1 MNKVKP
7 TASADDAEI
16 ERLDDEE
23 LAQLVKE
30 RANESTIPV
39 SMDELSKPDDASDE
53 CRFRAE
59 EKRAEYVTLTNLETG
74 SNHRLWK
81 TMGDIA
87 EVVGGGTPKT
97 TDPTNFEGGNIP
109 WLTPADLSGYTEKY
123 ISHGARFITRKGLD
137 GSSAR
142 ILPPG
147 SVLFT
152 SRAPIGY
159 VAIARNPIATNQG
172 FKSFILKEGVLS
184 EYVYWWLKGAKQTAE
199 SLASGTT
206 FLELSGANAKKLP
219 IPIVPL
225 YQQKR
230 IVAEIEKQFSR
241 LDETVANLKR
251 VKANLKRYKAAVLKA
266 AVEGRLVETGAER
279 ARREGRSYETGAQ
292 LLQRI
297 LDTRRSQWKGKGKYK
312 EPAAP
317 DTTNLPDL
325 PEGWTWASAEQL
337 AAGEPHSLAI
347 GPFGSNLKVHDYT
360 DSGVPLVFV
369 RNIRSASFGG
379 ADTFYV
385 TEEKAS
391 ELKAHR
397 VDAGDLLITKMGDP
411 PGDVCIYPMNRPPAV
426 ITADCIKLR
435 LGRDSVSTRF
445 CAYAIEFECVHNQIL
460 GITKGVAQLKVSL
473 GRFSSIGLPLPPI
486 TEQHRIVAEVDRRLS
501 LIRTTE
507 AQVDAN
513 LHRAERLRQSILA
526 QAFSGRLKLSEESVG
541 EVA

>member
-1 MNKVKP
+1 MK
-7 TASADDAEI
+7 
-16 ERLDDEE
+16 
-23 LAQLVKE
+23 
-30 RANESTIPV
+30 
-39 SMDELSKPDDASDE
+39 
-53 CRFRAE
+53 AE
-59 EKRAEYVTLTNLETG
+59 ETRAEYAVMTQPEKGSAVPFDKVTEPKVDQGGPLAAGEFTYVDISSVDNKLKRITEYKTLAVEAAPSRAKQRLKSGDVLVSMTRPNLNAVAIVPPE
-74 SNHRLWK
+74 
-81 TMGDIA
+81 
-87 EVVGGGTPKT
+87 
-97 TDPTNFEGGNIP
+97 
-109 WLTPADLSGYTEKY
+109 
-123 ISHGARFITRKGLD
+123 LD
-137 GSSAR
+137 GAIGSTGFHVLRATEGTEPHWLYYAVQTKDFISAMSELVQGALYPAVR
-142 ILPPG
+142 PKDIRAFEIPHPP
-147 SVLFT
+147 LD
-152 SRAPIGY
+152 
-159 VAIARNPIATNQG
+159 
-172 FKSFILKEGVLS
+172 
-184 EYVYWWLKGAKQTAE
+184 
-199 SLASGTT
+199 
-206 FLELSGANAKKLP
+206 
-219 IPIVPL
+219 
-225 YQQKR
+225 QQKR
-230 IVAEIEKQFSR
+230 IVAKIEKQFSR
-241 LDETVANLKR
+241 LDEAVANLKR

-266 AVEGRLVETGAER
+266 AVEGRLVETEAEL
-279 ARREGRSYETGAQ
+279 ARREGRSYETGEQ

-297 LDTRRSQWKGKGKYK
+297 LETRHSQWQGKGKYK

-317 DTTNLPDL
+317 DTTDLPEL

-397 VDAGDLLITKMGDP
+397 IDAGDLLITKMGDP

-435 LGRDSVSTRF
+435 FGRDSVSTRF
-445 CAYAIEFECVHNQIL
+445 CAYAIESECVHNQIL

-501 LIRTTE
+501 LQREAE

-541 EVA
+541 EVV